1 MNITKIVE
9 KHILERPSLKEA
21 LTKGLVNY
29 SKLSRAIIKEAE
41 LKNSDF
47 DAVLIACRRTF
58 EKLKKKPSF
67 EKEIIE
73 ILKKSKLEIKTKIL
87 VAVIE
92 KTAFFD
98 SLIRLHKEIKKEK
111 GDLHMVEGV
120 KVTTLITG
128 EEFEDLIRKMFKN
141 NLVKIHKNLAAIIVQ
156 SPETLEEVPGV
167 MAYLY
172 SLFGEHG
179 VNIVETMSC
188 WTDTILVVEE
198 ADLPKIMGFLKF

>member
-1 MNITKIVE
+1 MNVTKSVE
-9 KHILERPSLKEA
+9 KYVLERPVLKDSLK
-21 LTKGLVNY
+21 KGLINY
-29 SKLSRAIIKEAE
+29 SKLSRLIIKETE
-41 LKNSDF
+41 LKPADF
-47 DAVLIACRRTF
+47 DAVLIACRRVF

-73 ILKKSKLEIKTKIL
+73 VLKKSKLEIKTKVL
-87 VAVIE
+87 VAVVE

-98 SLIRLHKEIKKEK
+98 SLITLHKEIKKQK
-111 GDLHMVEGV
+111 GDLHVIEGV
-120 KVTTLITG
+120 KVITLITG
-128 EEFEDLIRKMFKN
+128 GEFEDLIKKFFKN
-141 NLVKIHKNLAAIIVQ
+141 NLIKIKKNLTSIVIQ

-167 MAYLY
+167 MAYIY

-198 ADLPKIMGFLKF
+198 AELPRIMGFLKF